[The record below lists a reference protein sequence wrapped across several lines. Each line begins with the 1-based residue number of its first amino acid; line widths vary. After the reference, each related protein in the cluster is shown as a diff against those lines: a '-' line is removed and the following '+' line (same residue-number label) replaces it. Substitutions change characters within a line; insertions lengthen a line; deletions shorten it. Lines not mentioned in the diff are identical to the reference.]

1 MITTISKSPL
11 YKIARPESIA
21 FFGGSN
27 NFSSMGSGIL
37 NTILID
43 GFEGKIF
50 PVHPKEKTVLN
61 LKAYAHVSEIPEVP
75 DMAFIVL
82 PTKIVIPTLKACGEK
97 GIRHAV
103 IVTAGF
109 SEVGQEGA
117 ARQEELLS
125 IARKYNIRFTGP
137 NCIGVVNSHLK
148 LNATFLPSQG
158 RSGFIG
164 MASQSGSFITQ
175 MFDYLDTRF
184 GQGFSTGFS
193 LGNEANIDLVDC
205 VEYLGACPDTRVIA
219 LYIESIRRGR
229 EFIEAARAVAKSKP
243 IVAFYAG
250 GSETGKRACLSHT
263 GSLAGPDR
271 LYDGVFRQSGIIRA
285 HSVEEL
291 FDFCYALGSSPLPKG
306 NRTVIQTHSGG
317 PGAAAADAC
326 ERSGIDL
333 PPLSSYT
340 LEKLGEFV
348 PHTGSVNNPVDLTF
362 TKNPL
367 DFFHAIPDILL
378 GEKGADS
385 MLIYFL
391 ATSAMV
397 HRALTALGV
406 PGDEIDAQVDKIV
419 DDQCRSVAAL
429 VKAHEKPVLGFSFLT
444 RENPFISGL
453 QDKGVPVLPS
463 PERAAKALGALVDYT
478 RLREKLSRRNFNPSL
493 DKKQLPS

>member
-1 MITTISKSPL
+1 MITSISESPL
-11 YKIARPESIA
+11 NKIARPSSIA

-27 NFSSMGSGIL
+27 NFSSMGSSIL
-37 NTILID
+37 NTILAD

-50 PVHPKEKTVLN
+50 PVHPREEAVLN
-61 LKAYAHVSEIPEVP
+61 LKAYAHVRQIPEVP

-82 PTKIVIPTLKACGEK
+82 PTKIVAQTLRDCGEK
-97 GIRHAV
+97 GIHHAV

-109 SEVGQEGA
+109 NEVGEEGA
-117 ARQEELLS
+117 ARQQELED

-175 MFDYLDTRF
+175 MFDYLGTRF
-184 GQGFSTGFS
+184 GQSFSTGFS
-193 LGNEANIDLVDC
+193 LGNEANIDMVDC
-205 VEYLGACPDTRVIA
+205 IQYLGACPDTRVIA

-229 EFIEAARAVAKSKP
+229 EFIEVARAVSKIKP
-243 IVAFYAG
+243 IVAFYVG

-271 LYDGVFRQSGIIRA
+271 LYEGVFRQSGIIRA

-291 FDFCYALGSSPLPKG
+291 FDFSYALGSCPLPKG
-306 NRTVIQTHSGG
+306 NRAVIQTHSGG

-326 ERSGIDL
+326 ERSGIEL
-333 PPLSSYT
+333 PSLSSQT
-340 LEKLGEFV
+340 LEKLGAYV

-367 DFFHAIPDILL
+367 DFFHAIPKILL
-378 GEKGADS
+378 EDQGADS
-385 MLIYFL
+385 MLVYFL
-391 ATSAMV
+391 ASAAMV
-397 HRALTALGV
+397 HRALAGLGV
-406 PGDEIDAQVDKIV
+406 AEDELDAQVEKIV
-419 DDQCRSVAAL
+419 DDQCRSVASLMDAY
-429 VKAHEKPVLGFSFLT
+429 EKPVLGFSFLT
-444 RENPFISGL
+444 RDNPFISGL

-463 PERAAKALGALVDYT
+463 PERAARALGALVDYA
-478 RLREKLSRRNFNPSL
+478 RLR
-493 DKKQLPS
+493 KKRCA